1 MNRLMAVAA
10 LVVLIGFVA
19 ILLIHVPRLD
29 LAVVIGVTVA
39 LAGWDVYTGFDRRS

>member
-10 LVVLIGFVA
+10 LVVLIGFIS

-29 LAVVIGVTVA
+29 LAVVIGITVV
-39 LAGWDVYTGFDRRS
+39 LAGWDIYTSFGNRG

>member
-10 LVVLIGFVA
+10 LVVLIGFLS

-29 LAVVIGVTVA
+29 LAVVIGITVV
-39 LAGWDVYTGFDRRS
+39 LAGWDIYTSFGNRG